1 MSKAQIAAA
10 DEADRIAELRALASR
25 LNRTVQSNSSS
36 TADRINAASSSA
48 PIPEHAVSD
57 SVSSALAGGSRVVTA
72 VAASPGSDSTTGSST
87 VSADSGTYSAGVK
100 TTWLSRIL
108 HSELWV
114 GGPVLLLIG
123 IAAVAM
129 KYDLAGAA
137 RRASGRATQA
147 SQRQD
152 ADELEDSDPR
162 QGLLHRVVDED
173 VETTHARSQKR
184 TDRVSSKRAPAG
196 HAKATRPYESGDGAT
211 ADGSAGVVDR
221 HPRDLDD
228 REDEEEYDDSD
239 TYPFGSGQLDS
250 AHKSE
255 RLQGG
260 GSNGRDRPRIDVRDV
275 GPPSSKKGRSK
286 VVSAILQASNI
297 GDRHAAREEDDT
309 DSRALQQ
316 VGDAAHSASSR
327 RFRVRDD
334 AGIDVIAP
342 VDDDADLQLDL
353 EDEDAGGLAIDD
365 DDDDSRYFASH
376 SSSRR
381 FKL

>member
-1 MSKAQIAAA
+1 
-10 DEADRIAELRALASR
+10 
-25 LNRTVQSNSSS
+25 
-36 TADRINAASSSA
+36 
-48 PIPEHAVSD
+48 
-57 SVSSALAGGSRVVTA
+57 
-72 VAASPGSDSTTGSST
+72 
-87 VSADSGTYSAGVK
+87 
-100 TTWLSRIL
+100 
-108 HSELWV
+108 
-114 GGPVLLLIG
+114 LLIG

-196 HAKATRPYESGDGAT
+196 HAKATRPYESGAGAT

-250 AHKSE
+250 AHQSE
-255 RLQGG
+255 RLQGS
-260 GSNGRDRPRIDVRDV
+260 GSSRPHRPAAAASSGRDRPRTDVRDV
-275 GPPSSKKGRSK
+275 GPPSSNKGRSK